1 MRSNTSNSARVIRLN
16 LAGVWACPSMLRDR
30 PRPAILALERVEQKN
45 KAMAKAYFV
54 VRAEVLDEA
63 DRASFDHWY
72 ATDHLP
78 LAIKTSAAQ
87 RGWRCWSRSDPAVHY
102 AFYEFADASQ
112 AQALSGSEKIRPL
125 VADFDRVWGNR
136 VARRRE

>member
-1 MRSNTSNSARVIRLN
+1 
-16 LAGVWACPSMLRDR
+16 
-30 PRPAILALERVEQKN
+30 
-45 KAMAKAYFV
+45 MAKGYFV
-54 VRAEVLDEA
+54 VRAEVPDEA

-72 ATDHLP
+72 ASDHLP
-78 LAIKTSAAQ
+78 LAIRTFAAQ

-136 VARRRE
+136 VARRREILEIVQEITP